1 MSKIL
6 RPLYFFGNSTARS
19 VARAKARERKA
30 TRNARIDEMLAC
42 GASYSVIAKA
52 VGCTKQTVY
61 NYVRRLKKVREVS
74 GEVVELKV
82 SCRKALD
89 LVREQSSKKPPSN
102 GSVSFEGESMFPRI
116 PRFVCS
122 ETSFAGERFAYKIK
136 SPEDTSDGLGVV
148 LCTTK
153 VFLIQNG

>member
-30 TRNARIDEMLAC
+30 ARNARIDEMLTR

-74 GEVVELKV
+74 GGVVELKAA
-82 SCRKALD
+82 CRKALD

-102 GSVSFEGESMFPRI
+102 GSVSSLKTNTFPRI
-116 PRFVCS
+116 SRFACS
-122 ETSFAGERFAYKIK
+122 ETSFAGERFAYRIK
-136 SPEDTSDGLGVV
+136 SPGDIPRHLEVV